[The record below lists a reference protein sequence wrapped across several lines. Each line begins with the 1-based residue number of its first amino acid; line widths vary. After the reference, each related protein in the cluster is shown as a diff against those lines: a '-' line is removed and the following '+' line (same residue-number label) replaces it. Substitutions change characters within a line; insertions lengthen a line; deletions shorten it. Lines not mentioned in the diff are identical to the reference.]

1 MDLKILL
8 LVTVLAVAATATT
21 HQKKR
26 PSILESFPSALKPLG
41 AFKRM
46 AAAAAKMVKRTSG
59 LKDKETCDNCY
70 EILDDLHSLMKSD
83 TTNDNID
90 AMTPVVCITKNS

>member
-21 HQKKR
+21 HHKKR
-26 PSILESFPSALKPLG
+26 PLILESFPSALKPLG

-46 AAAAAKMVKRTSG
+46 AAAAVKMVKRTSG
-59 LKDKETCDNCY
+59 LKDQEETCDNCK
-70 EILDDLHSLMKSD
+70 EMLDDLHTLLNSD
-83 TTNDNID
+83 ETKDNVLALSD
-90 AMTPVVCITKNS
+90 LVFF

>member
-8 LVTVLAVAATATT
+8 LVTVLAVSATATT

-26 PSILESFPSALKPLG
+26 QSIRESFPSVLKPVGG

-46 AAAAAKMVKRTSG
+46 AAAAKVVKRTSG
-59 LKDKETCDNCY
+59 LKDDETCATCE
-70 EILDDLHSLMKSD
+70 EIIDDLSGLLRSD
-83 TTNDNID
+83 VTKDNIE
-90 AMTPVVCITKNS
+90 AMTPVVCITKYS

>member
-26 PSILESFPSALKPLG
+26 PSILESFPSVLKPVG

-46 AAAAAKMVKRTSG
+46 AAAAKVVKRTSG
-59 LKDKETCDNCY
+59 LKDEETCATCT
-70 EILDDLHSLMKSD
+70 EMLDDLHTLLNSD
-83 TTNDNID
+83 ETKDNVLALSD
-90 AMTPVVCITKNS
+90 LVLFLKYP

>member
-26 PSILESFPSALKPLG
+26 PSILESFPSVLKPVG

-46 AAAAAKMVKRTSG
+46 AAAAKMVKMTSG
-59 LKDKETCDNCY
+59 LKDEETCATCK
-70 EILDDLHSLMKSD
+70 EILDDLHSLLKSD

-90 AMTPVVCITKNS
+90 AMTPVVCITIYS